1 MFQTIRAFEELYGR
15 RAADLYDQAAQQNEK
30 ARAQYNKAM
39 DTYFQANQA
48 ADYGKNPV
56 VVPVSAVFYSRA
68 VCRTA
73 CRRGPVFYSRAVC
86 RTAWRA
92 AAILFAPPRA
102 DKTLPCR
109 QTPISRRR
117 TSGNTSTT
125 SPRTAAAFGTTS
137 SEASLS
143 RAHRLCAGRRPRDSP
158 VSAANDR
165 FCGGHAP
172 RYCQGSAGTN
182 NPEQRR
188 DSPSVSGRLM
198 ALAMNTTSPWGR
210 HLLAKRRG
218 AVALAW
224 AATLLA
230 ALLGG
235 GALRPWARG
244 GPAQHG

>member
-1 MFQTIRAFEELYGR
+1 M
-15 RAADLYDQAAQQNEK
+15 
-30 ARAQYNKAM
+30 
-39 DTYFQANQA
+39 
-48 ADYGKNPV
+48 P
-56 VVPVSAVFYSRA
+56 SWSR
-68 VCRTA
+68 
-73 CRRGPVFYSRAVC
+73 
-86 RTAWRA
+86 
-92 AAILFAPPRA
+92 ILFSRSLQNCMARGRDSLRPPRA

-143 RAHRLCAGRRPRDSP
+143 RAHGTHRLCAGRRPRDSP

-230 ALLGG
+230 TLLGG
-235 GALRPWARG
+235 GAGWGRAAAMGTQRPRPTWII
-244 GPAQHG
+244 HTH